1 MRHQTT
7 PGVRVGVEPAGKYGV
22 GKYAKGKYAVGK
34 YAVGKDH
41 TRFNKSWHASTE
53 VPSGESRRNR
63 VGRRRCP
70 EPVNLTPHPC
80 GHMHP

>member
-7 PGVRVGVEPAGKYGV
+7 PGVRVGVEPAGKYAV

-41 TRFNKSWHASTE
+41 TRFNK

-70 EPVNLTPHPC
+70 EPVNLTPHSC